1 MRSSRVKIRA
11 SYGTSMNG
19 APVSCLATSEGR
31 LRTIAETADNRL
43 PWPHGAKS
51 QIIGSQSQDPS
62 VVFLYVLP
70 HLRGKSF

>member
-1 MRSSRVKIRA
+1 
-11 SYGTSMNG
+11 
-19 APVSCLATSEGR
+19 

-70 HLRGKSF
+70 HLRGKSFQGKLRIRLGHLSRKLICGAKPWKPGNH